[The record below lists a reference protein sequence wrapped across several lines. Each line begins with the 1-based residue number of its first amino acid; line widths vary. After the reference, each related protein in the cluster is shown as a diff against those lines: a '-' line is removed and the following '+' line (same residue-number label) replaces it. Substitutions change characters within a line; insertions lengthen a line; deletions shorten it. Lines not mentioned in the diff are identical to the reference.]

1 MRKKIPRPKRPI
13 GPVKCTS
20 RLIFIMGFWPVLLV
34 YSVGPIGAYV
44 SSGFRFEGS
53 IYNLLT
59 SLTIYIALYS
69 AAALWSYHPL
79 DLIVQGLGET
89 TATLSEAHPIE
100 RAVIRLPIRVGKSF
114 LLVGFI
120 FATYIIIM
128 DRHSISGDIPPMPA
142 SLIAALTFTLYF
154 AFCIVTTA
162 LALGSTLLFTMKL
175 RKGFSPYGAF
185 AGESPEPRLRQFS
198 NIDKRPGLIFI
209 VTSVIPIVL
218 MAILFHVGKGLT
230 DPLHQQ
236 IVYAN
241 ITVLFFGVLICGT
254 YLVYTIKQNLKMVFD
269 ELEHGM
275 DSIKNG
281 DFDNR
286 VAVLIDDETGSVAR
300 SLNTALEGLKE
311 REDMKDSL
319 RIAADIQRGMIP
331 HEMPEVPGF
340 TISAFQESSYQVGGD
355 YYDII
360 DLGDGRF
367 WLIVADVTGKGYPA
381 ALTVANLY
389 AMLHTLASTMEQFE
403 RLPAFINHALTKT
416 MTQGRFVTAFM
427 AEITKGSN
435 RLRWFN
441 AGHTPS
447 ILATEDEMRLL
458 ESNGP
463 PFGVMEESTIDVK
476 EETLSDGDLLA
487 AYSDGIS
494 ELRAKENDEEMFGIE
509 GTRDWVYANR
519 GIITNALPEKFL
531 VELAE
536 FGEIARDDDLTV
548 LFLKYEGPD

>member
-1 MRKKIPRPKRPI
+1 MRKKIARAKRPI

-34 YSVGPIGAYV
+34 FSVGPIGAFV

-53 IYNLLT
+53 LYNLLT
-59 SLTIYIALYS
+59 SLTIFVALYA

-79 DLIVQGLGET
+79 DLVVQGLSET
-89 TATLSEAHPIE
+89 TSTLTDAHPIE

-120 FATYIIIM
+120 FATYVIIL
-128 DRHSISGDIPPMPA
+128 DRYSISGEIPPMPPA
-142 SLIAALTFTLYF
+142 LIAALTFTLYF

-175 RKGFSPYGAF
+175 RKGLSPYGAF
-185 AGESPEPRLRQFS
+185 SGESSEPKLRHFS
-198 NIDKRPGLIFI
+198 SVDKRPALIFI
-209 VTSVIPIVL
+209 VTSIIPIL
-218 MAILFHVGKGLT
+218 LIASFILVSHGLES
-230 DPLHQQ
+230 PVHLQ

-241 ITVLFFGVLICGT
+241 ITVLFFGVVICGT
-254 YLVYTIKQNLKMVFD
+254 YLVHTIRQNLKMVFD

-311 REDMKDSL
+311 REDMKDAL
-319 RIAADIQRGMIP
+319 RIAADIQHGMIP
-331 HEMPEVPGF
+331 KEMPEVPGF
-340 TISAFQESSYQVGGD
+340 TISAFQESSYEVGGD

-360 DLGDGRF
+360 DLGDGRL

-463 PFGVMEESTIDVK
+463 PFGVMDESTIDIK
-476 EETLSDGDLLA
+476 EESLSDGDLLA

-494 ELRAKENDEEMFGIE
+494 ELRSKTDEEQMFGID
-509 GTRDWVYANR
+509 GTRDWVFANR

-548 LFLKYEGPD
+548 LFLKYEGMG

>member
-1 MRKKIPRPKRPI
+1 MRKKFSRAKRPV

-20 RLIFIMGFWPVLLV
+20 RLTFIIGFWPVLLV
-34 YSVGPIGAYV
+34 FSIGPLGNFV
-44 SSGFRFEGS
+44 SDGFRFQGS
-53 IYNLLT
+53 ISGLLWNLF
-59 SLTIYIALYS
+59 IFVALYS

-79 DLIVQGLGET
+79 DLIVCGLKDT
-89 TATLSEAHPIE
+89 TAPLSDAHPIE
-100 RAVIRLPIRVGKSF
+100 RAIIRLPLRAGKAF
-114 LLVGFI
+114 LLAGFI
-120 FATYIIIM
+120 FATYVIIM
-128 DRHSISGDIPPMPA
+128 NRQALPADLPPMPPT
-142 SLIAALTFTLYF
+142 LIAAMTFTLYF

-175 RKGFSPYGAF
+175 RKGLSPYGVF
-185 AGESPEPRLRQFS
+185 SGESAEPKLRHFLS
-198 NIDKRPGLIFI
+198 VARRPWVIFI
-209 VTSVIPIVL
+209 ITSVIPIL
-218 MAILFHVGKGLT
+218 LIAFLFLVGRSLENT
-230 DPLHQQ
+230 TQQQ

-241 ITVLFFGVLICGT
+241 ITILFFGVVICGT
-254 YLVYTIKQNLKMVFD
+254 YLVYTIKQTLMMVFN
-269 ELEHGM
+269 ELERGM

-331 HEMPEVPGF
+331 QVMPEIVGY
-340 TISAFQESSYQVGGD
+340 TVSAFQESSYEVGGD

-360 DLGDGRF
+360 DLEDGRL

-389 AMLHTLASTMEQFE
+389 AMLHTLASTKEQFE

-427 AEITKGSN
+427 AEIRPGSN
-435 RLRWFN
+435 ELRWFN

-447 ILATEDEMRLL
+447 ILATDDEMRVL

-463 PFGVMEESTIDVK
+463 PFGVMEESSIVVQK
-476 EETLSDGDLLA
+476 ESLSKGDLLA

-494 ELRAKENDEEMFGIE
+494 ELRSRTNEARMFGID

-519 GIITNALPEKFL
+519 KIYTKALPEKFL
-531 VELAE
+531 AELAE

-548 LFLKYEGPD
+548 LFLKYEGMS